1 MNSFIIYDPK
11 NLCISNIKMDTLFLS
26 KIYEE
31 KGYDE
36 FVQCLEMANKVDEDK
51 LTTFTTEQLIA
62 KIHFLQK
69 SNDIMKEEIQKI
81 KSVPSIIS
89 PKVIEPS
96 QKSKDYAQALLSI
109 LHKKPEVQSPK
120 EVNMKKN
127 IIMEVLRMETTYKNM
142 ETRIKT
148 LKIGTNEYMRM
159 RTEMNK
165 MEKEMSILISRMATF
180 ARKGHEA
187 SKVPEERSPTVG
199 SFEDGTDVK
208 LHRLTRNLFTED
220 IMDENGDILNVDFIK
235 FYYTYDKK
243 MGKFD
248 VIWYSLTEDGIHH
261 FEKCLE
267 DPSLRKFVNL
277 ASFDLLDQIVP
288 VKQTKK

>member
-1 MNSFIIYDPK
+1 
-11 NLCISNIKMDTLFLS
+11 MDTLFLS

-36 FVQCLEMANKVDEDK
+36 FVQCLDMANKVDEDK
-51 LTTFTTEQLIA
+51 LVTFTNEQLIA

-81 KSVPSIIS
+81 KSGPKIIEE
-89 PKVIEPS
+89 KVMEIPVEPS

-109 LHKKPEVQSPK
+109 LHKKPEVQQLPK
-120 EVNMKKN
+120 EVNLKKN
-127 IIMEVLRMETTYKNM
+127 IIFEVLRMDSSYKNM
-142 ETRIKT
+142 ETRLKT
-148 LKIGTNEYMRM
+148 IKIGTNEYMKM

-199 SFEDGTDVK
+199 SFEDGTNVK

-220 IMDENGDILNVDFIK
+220 IIDENGDILNVDFIK
-235 FYYTYDKK
+235 FYSTYDKK

-248 VIWYSLTEDGIHH
+248 VIWYSLTEDGIRH
-261 FEKCLE
+261 FEKCVE

-277 ASFDLLDQIVP
+277 ATYDLLDQIVP
-288 VKQTKK
+288 VKLKK